1 MLWLALTVLAA
12 SAGLLVALP
21 FLRTSK
27 TGAGAPTTSLDV
39 YKQQLDSVARDVKLG
54 DVSPE
59 SAAELRTE
67 IERRIVDAPTAP
79 VAAAAA
85 TDPRFDRIT
94 AAAVALIVVLGSAVL
109 YSATGAPGTPSAA
122 RGGGGP
128 LQAGSQALPD
138 VDTMIERLATRLQEN
153 PNDAEGWRMLGWS
166 YFETSRFDQAVE
178 AYTRAVELAP
188 TEISYRSALAEAQT
202 QANGGQV
209 TPEAQRAFQQ
219 ALSAD
224 RSDERAKYYL
234 ALARAQRGDVRGAV
248 GDWIAAV
255 NAAAPESEWASRM
268 RAEAENAAREIG
280 MNIAGRMPP
289 APVGVAAQAPPIS
302 SDTLAA
308 AQQASPQ
315 AQQQMI
321 AGMVDGLEQRLTQN
335 PRDAD
340 GWVRLM
346 RSRMVLGQPDR
357 ARAALQRGLQAFSD
371 DPAVQRQLR
380 SAAAELNVP
389 GA

>member
-21 FLRTSK
+21 FLRTGK
-27 TGAGAPTTSLDV
+27 PAAGAPTTSMDV
-39 YKQQLDSVARDVKLG
+39 YKQQLDTIARDVKLG
-54 DVSPE
+54 DVTPE

-67 IERRIVDAPTAP
+67 IERRIIDSPTAP
-79 VAAAAA
+79 TPPQTQADA
-85 TDPRFDRIT
+85 RFDRIT
-94 AAAVALIVVLGSAVL
+94 AAAVALIVVVGSAVL
-109 YSATGAPGTPSAA
+109 YAATGAPGTPSAA
-122 RGGGGP
+122 RGGGGSSV
-128 LQAGSQALPD
+128 AGSQTLPD
-138 VDTMIERLATRLQEN
+138 VDTMIEGLAARLQEN

-178 AYTRAVELAP
+178 AYGRAVELAP
-188 TEISYRSALAEAQT
+188 AEASYRSALAEAQT

-209 TPEAQRAFQQ
+209 TPEAQRSFQQ
-219 ALSAD
+219 ALSQD

-234 ALARAQRGDVRGAV
+234 ALARAQHGDVRGAI
-248 GDWIAAV
+248 GDWITAV

-302 SDTLAA
+302 SGAMAA
-308 AQQASPQ
+308 ARQTSPE

-321 AGMVDGLEQRLTQN
+321 AGMVDGLEQRLSQN

-357 ARAALQRGLQAFSD
+357 ARAALQRGLQAFAND
-371 DPAVQRQLR
+371 AAVQTQLR
-380 SAAAELNVP
+380 AAAAELNVP
-389 GA
+389 GG